1 VLKKI
6 NKLKRDK
13 DLVYVFKARPWKHQ
27 GPNGWYFLTV
37 PKAMSSK
44 IRKSHLSSEE
54 GWGRLRAFCKIG
66 NTKWQTSIWFD
77 TKRGS
82 YLLPLKS
89 EIRAKE
95 KIEIGRT
102 TTCSLEL
109 ENSEQSPFLIF

>member
-1 VLKKI
+1 MLKKKTRFI
-6 NKLKRDK
+6 KNKGTT
-13 DLVYVFKARPWKHQ
+13 YVFKAKLWKYH
-27 GPNGWYFLTV
+27 GPNGWYFLNV
-37 PKAMSSK
+37 PKGMSSR

-54 GWGRLRAFCKIG
+54 GWGRLKAFCKIG
-66 NTKWQTSIWFD
+66 KTKWRTSIWFD
-77 TKRGS
+77 TKIGS

-89 EIRAKE
+89 EIRVKE